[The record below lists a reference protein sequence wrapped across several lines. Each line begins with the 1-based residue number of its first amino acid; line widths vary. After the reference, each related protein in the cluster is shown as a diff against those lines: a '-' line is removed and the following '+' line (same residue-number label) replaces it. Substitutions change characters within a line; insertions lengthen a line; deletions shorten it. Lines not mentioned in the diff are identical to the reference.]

1 MEGHRGADPGEE
13 PRAVF
18 AAMEE
23 SAEAGAEEGTL
34 DRGGGQSAAIVQAE
48 VRQLGRGGGQNRGTH
63 REAVSRA
70 MVQSRGPLHSKEVS
84 LSGAFHRS
92 NWTAKE
98 DNLILSLQQQWGNRW
113 SSIADVSFSLSSDVA
128 TPRPLGKRR
137 EDPMEVSATSRH
149 RPFPVARP
157 GRFAA
162 LPALRRAGPRGLR
175 RLRELD
181 ELDEHR
187 EQRGIGGIGGLDG
200 GWRLCGQF
208 GGDGSGGDGGAHADS
223 VHVAWR
229 VRVDAVLSAA
239 GGDDDVPR
247 GCADRRNGVF
257 GARAGDETDG
267 KLECRR
273 GASELSDRPI
283 F

>member
-1 MEGHRGADPGEE
+1 MVRGGGRAAATRRGGPGRAAVEGHRGADPGEE

-113 SSIADVSFSLSSDVA
+113 SSIADVSSSLS
-128 TPRPLGKRR
+128 L
-137 EDPMEVSATSRH
+137 
-149 RPFPVARP
+149 
-157 GRFAA
+157 
-162 LPALRRAGPRGLR
+162 
-175 RLRELD
+175 
-181 ELDEHR
+181 
-187 EQRGIGGIGGLDG
+187 
-200 GWRLCGQF
+200 
-208 GGDGSGGDGGAHADS
+208 
-223 VHVAWR
+223 
-229 VRVDAVLSAA
+229 
-239 GGDDDVPR
+239 
-247 GCADRRNGVF
+247 
-257 GARAGDETDG
+257 
-267 KLECRR
+267 
-273 GASELSDRPI
+273 
-283 F
+283 